1 MAASKFSDID
11 EYGFKRDEDFD
22 YKSYEIVM
30 KNYLTVLTNR
40 RIKWD
45 RYMKKKPN
53 LFRNDSNQ
61 LKRYVRKGIPVH
73 LRGEVW
79 MSISGG
85 FQLQK
90 QNPELYQSL
99 LKTQFDAEIVESI
112 KIDLPRTFPDNIFF
126 DNIKLQLFNVLI
138 AYAHH
143 NKDVGYCQ
151 GLNYIAGLI
160 LIVTKDE
167 EWTFWLLKV
176 IVDDIASSYHTK
188 TMTGL
193 ITDIEVLKELLNK
206 RVPQINQQLDKFGLP
221 LAVITTKWLIC
232 LFAEVLPIETVL
244 RVWDCLFLEGYKI
257 LFRVSL
263 TLLLNQKDA
272 ILQTEDISSLANLFR
287 DMLKGQTVT
296 NCHQFINSIFTV
308 PGTLKRSEIEMLR
321 RKVTLDRR

>member
-22 YKSYEIVM
+22 YKGYETVM
-30 KNYLTVLTNR
+30 KSYLTVLTNR

-53 LFRNDSNQ
+53 LFRNNSNQ

-79 MSISGG
+79 MTISGG

-90 QNPELYQSL
+90 QSPDLYRSL
-99 LKTQFDAEIVESI
+99 LKTQFDADVVESI

-143 NKDVGYCQ
+143 NRDVGYCQ

-167 EWTFWLLKV
+167 EWTFWLLKI
-176 IVDDIASSYHTK
+176 IVDEIASSYHTK

-193 ITDIEVLKELLNK
+193 IIDIEVLKELLNK
-206 RVPQINQQLDKFGLP
+206 RAPQINQRLDHFGLP
-221 LAVITTKWLIC
+221 LAVVTTKWLIC

-244 RVWDCLFLEGYKI
+244 RIWDCLFLEGYKI

-263 TLLLNQKDA
+263 TLLLSQKDA
-272 ILQTEDISSLANLFR
+272 ILQTEDISGLANLLR

-296 NCHQFINSIFTV
+296 HCHQFINSIFTV
-308 PGTLKRSEIEMLR
+308 PGTLKRSEIEVLR
-321 RKVTLDRR
+321 RNVVLEKR